1 MTDLPA
7 STFFALS
14 RTGGVVH
21 LEMNNPDKANAM
33 NPAFWA
39 ELPQI
44 CAALN
49 SEPSVRCVV
58 VSGRGRHFTAGMDL
72 SAFTGIADLA
82 KAEAGRAAYAL
93 RDQILY
99 LQDSLT
105 ALEKLRVP
113 VIAATHGACVGAGID
128 MITACDIRLTASDV
142 RFAIEE
148 IHIGMAADVG
158 TLQRLPKLIPPGIV
172 HELAYTGRRFSA
184 QEAQGWGLVSGVHE
198 GREATIDAALE
209 MAQQIAAKSPL
220 AIAGIKRS
228 ITYAR
233 DHSVEDG
240 LDQIATWN
248 AGTLRP
254 EDMMSA
260 VQAKMAKQEATFA
273 DLLKDAV

>member
-1 MTDLPA
+1 MTDLPS

-14 RTGGVVH
+14 RDGGVVH
-21 LEMNNPDKANAM
+21 LEMNNADKANAM
-33 NPAFWA
+33 TPAFWA

-44 CAALN
+44 CRALN
-49 SEPSVRCVV
+49 SDPSVRCVV
-58 VSGRGRHFTAGMDL
+58 LSGRGRHFTAGMDL
-72 SAFTGIADLA
+72 SAFSGIADLTQ
-82 KAEAGRAAYAL
+82 AEAGRAAYAL
-93 RDQILY
+93 RDQVLY

-128 MITACDIRLTASDV
+128 MITACDLRVSSADV
-142 RFAIEE
+142 RFSIEE

-172 HELAYTGRRFSA
+172 SELAYTGRRFSA
-184 QEAQGWGLVSGVHE
+184 AEAQGWGLVNAVFD
-198 GREATIDAALE
+198 GREATIAGAMA
-209 MAQQIAAKSPL
+209 MAQNIAAKSPL

-228 ITYAR
+228 IAYAR
-233 DHSVEDG
+233 DHSVEDA
-240 LDQIATWN
+240 LEQIATWN
-248 AGTLRP
+248 AGMLRP

-260 VQAKMAKQEATFA
+260 IQAKMAKQEAAFA

>member
-1 MTDLPA
+1 L
-7 STFFALS
+7 FALG
-14 RTGGVVH
+14 RAGGVAH
-21 LEMNNPDKANAM
+21 LEMDTAEKANAM
-33 NPAFWA
+33 TPAFWA
-39 ELPQI
+39 DLPQI

-49 SEPSVRCVV
+49 ADPSVRCVV
-58 VSGRGRHFTAGMDL
+58 LSGRGRHFTAGMDL
-72 SAFTGIADLA
+72 SAFNDIANLT

-93 RDQILY
+93 RDKILY
-99 LQDSLT
+99 LQNSLS
-105 ALEKLRVP
+105 ALETLRVP

-128 MITACDIRLTASDV
+128 MITACDVRVTSADV
-142 RFAIEE
+142 RFSIEE

-184 QEAQGWGLVSGVHE
+184 KEAKGWGLVSSVHD
-198 GREATIDAALE
+198 GREATIAAAME
-209 MAQQIAAKSPL
+209 MAQGIAAKSPL

-233 DHSVEDG
+233 DHSVEEG

-248 AGTLRP
+248 AGMLRP

-260 VQAKMAKQEATFA
+260 VQAKMAKKQAVFA
-273 DLLKDAV
+273 DLLKDAG